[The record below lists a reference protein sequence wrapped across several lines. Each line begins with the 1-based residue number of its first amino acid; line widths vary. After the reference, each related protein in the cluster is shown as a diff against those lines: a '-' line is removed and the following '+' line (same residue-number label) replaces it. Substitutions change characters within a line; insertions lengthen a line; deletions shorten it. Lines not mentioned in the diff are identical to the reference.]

1 MHGTQSVLNYCF
13 KLLIFSHCIPLEN
26 SLLYKQL
33 RELLL
38 FLTVLKVA
46 IFSWGYYDIDSAFFF
61 LSKVVFE
68 TYPGALQCHQLAQ
81 ELLRCDISWRRC
93 HMVQVVPLL

>member
-61 LSKVVFE
+61 FFPEQSGFE
-68 TYPGALQCHQLAQ
+68 TYLWGSAVPPASSGAPQ
-81 ELLRCDISWRRC
+81 
-93 HMVQVVPLL
+93 M

>member
-1 MHGTQSVLNYCF
+1 MAQSVLNYCF
-13 KLLIFSHCIPLEN
+13 KLLISRTVSLEN

-46 IFSWGYYDIDSAFFF
+46 IFSWGYYDIDSAIFFF
-61 LSKVVFE
+61 SEQSGFGNL
-68 TYPGALQCHQLAQ
+68 
-81 ELLRCDISWRRC
+81 
-93 HMVQVVPLL
+93 PLGLCSATS

>member
-13 KLLIFSHCIPLEN
+13 KPLIFSHCIPLEN

-33 RELLL
+33 CELLL

-46 IFSWGYYDIDSAFFF
+46 IIFWGYYDIDSATFFF
-61 LSKVVFE
+61 FFSEQSGFE
-68 TYPGALQCHQLAQ
+68 TYLWGSAVPPASSGALQ
-81 ELLRCDISWRRC
+81 
-93 HMVQVVPLL
+93 M